1 MNQPITILILCG
13 DADHNLGDRA
23 ILQATCQM
31 ILRRR
36 PDARI
41 IVVSGRPEAAR
52 HDYGAEAIGRG
63 PRGFLALCRSAAAAD
78 LVLCGGGG
86 LFQDDDSLVKM
97 PYWAARV
104 LLARSLCR
112 RVIGHALGVGPL
124 RAATSRWAARLAFAL
139 MERVSVRDERARAL
153 AQGLS
158 RRPVEVVPDPA
169 LALEP
174 GSVDDV
180 RGWLRGQGVP
190 VGERP
195 IIGVAPRRW
204 FPPAHRIVPHK
215 LAKRFGAADPAD
227 SPEGRALPRLIA
239 QVLDRQVAK
248 RDAHILFLP
257 TYCVPSEADDRLCA
271 AIRDAMQSPR
281 STTILRLDDAARY
294 KAVTAS
300 LDVMLGGRM
309 HPMILSASMGTP
321 VVGLAYNPK
330 FHGLLALL
338 GQGELGMDVAA
349 FVRDEAVQ
357 GFDALLDRA
366 IERGR
371 LTTEPARPLVAR
383 IEAFVD
389 DVLGARS

>member
-1 MNQPITILILCG
+1 MSPTLTILILCG

-36 PDARI
+36 PEARI
-41 IVVSGRPEAAR
+41 IVVSDRPDAAR
-52 HDYGAEAIGRG
+52 REYRAEAIARG
-63 PRGFLALCRSAAAAD
+63 ARGFLALCRSAAAAD

-112 RVIGHALGVGPL
+112 RVVGHALGVGPL
-124 RAATSRWAARLAFAL
+124 RAATSRWAASLAFAL
-139 MERVSVRDERARAL
+139 MERVSVRDERARAV
-153 AQGLS
+153 AQGLT
-158 RRPVEVVPDPA
+158 RRPVEIVPDPA

-174 GSVDDV
+174 GSVEEV
-180 RGWLRGQGVP
+180 RGWLRREGVP

-215 LAKRFGAADPAD
+215 IAKRLGAPDPAD

-248 RDAHILFLP
+248 RNAHVLFLP
-257 TYCVPSEADDRLCA
+257 TYRVPSEADDRLCV
-271 AIRDAMQSPR
+271 AIRDAMRTPQ
-281 STTILRLDDAARY
+281 STTLLCIDDAARY
-294 KAVTAS
+294 KAATAS

-309 HPMILSASMGTP
+309 HPMILSAGMGTP

-349 FVRDEAVQ
+349 FVREEAVQ

-371 LTTEPARPLVAR
+371 LATEPAKPLVVR

-389 DVLGARS
+389 DVLGSRP

>member
-1 MNQPITILILCG
+1 MSPPSTILILCG

-23 ILQATCQM
+23 ILQATCQL

-36 PDARI
+36 ADARI
-41 IVVSGRPEAAR
+41 IVVSDRPDAAR
-52 HDYGAEAIGRG
+52 RDYGAEAIAHG
-63 PRGFLALCRSAAAAD
+63 PLGFVALCRSAAAAD

-112 RVIGHALGVGPL
+112 RVVGHALGVGPL

-139 MERVSVRDERARAL
+139 MERVSVRDDRARAL
-153 AQGLS
+153 AQGLA
-158 RRPVEVVPDPA
+158 RRPVEIVPDPA
-169 LALEP
+169 LALDP
-174 GSVDDV
+174 APVDEV
-180 RGWLRGQGVP
+180 RAWLRDEGVP

-215 LAKRFGAADPAD
+215 IAKRLGASDPAD

-248 RDAHILFLP
+248 RNAHVLFLP
-257 TYCVPSEADDRLCA
+257 TYRVASEADDRLCA
-271 AIRDAMQSPR
+271 AIRDAMRRPDA
-281 STTILRLDDAARY
+281 TTMLCLDDAARY
-294 KAVTAS
+294 KAVTAW

-309 HPMILSASMGTP
+309 HPMILSAGMGTP

-338 GQGELGMDVAA
+338 GQGELGMDVVE
-349 FVRDEAVQ
+349 FVRNAAVQ

-371 LTTEPARPLVAR
+371 LATDPARPLVAR
-383 IEAFVD
+383 IEAFVA
-389 DVLGARS
+389 DVLDHRP

>member
-1 MNQPITILILCG
+1 MSPSLTILILCG

-23 ILQATCQM
+23 ILQATCQL

-41 IVVSGRPEAAR
+41 IVVSDRPDAAR
-52 HDYGAEAIGRG
+52 RDYGAEAIATG
-63 PRGFLALCRSAAAAD
+63 PRGFPALCRSAAAAD

-104 LLARSLCR
+104 LLARILCR
-112 RVIGHALGVGPL
+112 RVVGHALGVGPL

-139 MERVSVRDERARAL
+139 MERVSVRDERARAV
-153 AQGLS
+153 AQGLC
-158 RRPVEVVPDPA
+158 RHPVEVVPDPA

-174 GSVDDV
+174 GPVDEV
-180 RGWLRGQGVP
+180 RGWLRREGVP

-215 LAKRFGAADPAD
+215 LARRLGAPDPAD

-248 RDAHILFLP
+248 RDAHVLFLP
-257 TYCVPSEADDRLCA
+257 TYRVPSEADDRLCA
-271 AIRDAMQSPR
+271 AIRDAMTAR
-281 STTILRLDDAARY
+281 RATTLLCLDDAARY
-294 KAVTAS
+294 KAATAS

-309 HPMILSASMGTP
+309 HPMILSAGMGTP

-338 GQGELGMDVAA
+338 GQGDLGMDVSE
-349 FVRDEAVQ
+349 FVRNEAVHA
-357 GFDALLDRA
+357 FDALLDRA
-366 IERGR
+366 IDRGR
-371 LTTEPARPLVAR
+371 LETAPAAPLVAR
-383 IEAFVD
+383 IGAFLD
-389 DVLGARS
+389 DVLDHRS